1 MNPNSVELSLSL
13 KPFYVPKSLSSLF
26 LDLSKIDNQY
36 YKLSVLSDYI
46 GKLEE
51 EFARVQPLKH
61 LLPQCTLLLM
71 EAIETLKVEFTNI
84 KNNLKNNEKE
94 GERETQKI
102 ISTCSATEE
111 HYGNSQPCKEKGNN
125 MEGLMMA
132 YKENS
137 TWNCVGASSSSGKE
151 KEVAAIEEYSWRND
165 ETFYCNYDHHHHHH
179 HHLKP
184 LTQAIWKNNRR
195 FWSSELHSRFV
206 EALNMLG
213 GNEVAT
219 PKQIRD
225 LMQVEGLT
233 IDQVKSHLQ
242 VKFNLLSLINNACI
256 ILYIVQKK

>member
-1 MNPNSVELSLSL
+1 MNPNSVELSLSF
-13 KPFYVPKSLSSLF
+13 KPLYVPKSLSSLF

-46 GKLEE
+46 CKLEE
-51 EFARVQPLKH
+51 ELARVQPLKH
-61 LLPQCTLLLM
+61 FPQCTLLLM

-102 ISTCSATEE
+102 I
-111 HYGNSQPCKEKGNN
+111 NSLQPCKEKGNN

-137 TWNCVGASSSSGKE
+137 TWNCVGASSRSGKE
-151 KEVAAIEEYSWRND
+151 KEVAAIDEYSWRND
-165 ETFYCNYDHHHHHH
+165 ETFDCNYDHHLHQH

-184 LTQAIWKNNRR
+184 LTQPIWKNNRR
-195 FWSSELHSRFV
+195 CWSFELHSRFV

-213 GNEVAT
+213 GIEVAT

-242 VKFNLLSLINNACI
+242 KYRLHSGKFRL
-256 ILYIVQKK
+256 V